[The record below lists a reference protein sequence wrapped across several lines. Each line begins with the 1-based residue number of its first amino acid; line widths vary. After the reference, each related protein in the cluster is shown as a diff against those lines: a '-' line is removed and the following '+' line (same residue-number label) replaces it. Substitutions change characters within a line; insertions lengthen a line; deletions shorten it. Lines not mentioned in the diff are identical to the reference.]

1 MVTEVDHRLGFKLTT
16 CIPYVEGILPKGPT
30 RHAYAWQIG
39 PFWQDTLDVMYEVF
53 DVNILEEIDH
63 VVMGLVYDIAENPAM
78 IVMDMV

>member
-1 MVTEVDHRLGFKLTT
+1 MSKVSCQKD
-16 CIPYVEGILPKGPT
+16 PT
-30 RHAYAWQIG
+30 RHAYAWQVG